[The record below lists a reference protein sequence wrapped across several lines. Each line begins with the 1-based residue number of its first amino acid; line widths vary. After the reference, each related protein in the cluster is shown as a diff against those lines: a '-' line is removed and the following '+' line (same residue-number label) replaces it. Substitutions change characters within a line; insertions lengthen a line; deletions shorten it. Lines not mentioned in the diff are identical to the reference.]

1 MENVDKKNIGLPSR
15 YINALYD
22 LCDEAKNLK
31 KITQDF
37 EKFIKLVE
45 DNKKLNNLLLSPTV
59 GKTNQGKIL
68 NDILKKGK
76 ADKLTINFCG
86 VLCRNGRVNLITK
99 IMREFLN
106 EVARRRGE
114 IVVEVFSPYKLD
126 KKEEDDLKKII
137 LLFISGLLFFGE
149 LSSIFFDC
157 NNFFL
162 TLRIF
167 IIFFASCII
176 EISLLGDPILYIFFD
191 DFLS

>member
-1 MENVDKKNIGLPSR
+1 MENVDKINIGLPSR
-15 YINALYD
+15 YINALYE

-45 DNKKLNNLLLSPTV
+45 DNKNLNNFLFSPTV

-68 NDILKKGK
+68 NDILRKGN

-106 EVARRRGE
+106 EVARRSGE

-137 LLFISGLLFFGE
+137 LNKTNGK
-149 LSSIFFDC
+149 
-157 NNFFL
+157 N
-162 TLRIF
+162 
-167 IIFFASCII
+167 
-176 EISLLGDPILYIFFD
+176 ISLLTHIDSSLLGGLIVKYGSKMIDTSIRTKLNN
-191 DFLS
+191 LELAMKGAN

>member
-15 YINALYD
+15 YINALYE

-45 DNKKLNNLLLSPTV
+45 DNKDLNNILFSPTV

-76 ADKLTINFCG
+76 ADKLTVNFCG

-106 EVARRRGE
+106 EVANE
-114 IVVEVFSPYKLD
+114 IAKDPEQNKYLSPVAAKHIETLQRSNEQLV
-126 KKEEDDLKKII
+126 KIIALTQKNKSQSMSLTEEDKNNLFDMIQEEKKH
-137 LLFISGLLFFGE
+137 
-149 LSSIFFDC
+149 
-157 NNFFL
+157 
-162 TLRIF
+162 
-167 IIFFASCII
+167 
-176 EISLLGDPILYIFFD
+176 
-191 DFLS
+191 